1 MGSIK
6 LPHASGNS
14 MSIAAPATNPA
25 SDLELKLPATVG
37 TAGQVLANSSTPG
50 TLEFAGNT
58 PMFLAAPT
66 IAQTGLS
73 SASNIKADFTEIY
86 DPQGTYSSGRFTP
99 GVAGYYQ
106 YNASV
111 FIENTTS
118 ATNAIYNTRLQI
130 YKNGS
135 VADTLGGRGWHQDN
149 AGGDHW
155 QPSISGIIYLDADDY
170 IEVYAY
176 CGTLS
181 SQNWAL
187 GSSGSGGNFSAF
199 RLLGV

>member
-1 MGSIK
+1 MSKLK

-25 SDLELKLPATVG
+25 SDLELKLPATIG
-37 TAGQVLANSSTPG
+37 TAGQVLANSTTPG

-58 PMFLAAPT
+58 PMFFAAPT
-66 IAQTGLS
+66 IAQTGLTS
-73 SASNIKADFTEIY
+73 GAYTKVDFTEIH
-86 DPQGTYSSGRFTP
+86 DPQGTYSGGRFTP

-111 FIENTTS
+111 FIENPTGAS
-118 ATNAIYNTRLQI
+118 NAIYNTIIEI

-135 VADTLGGRGWHQDN
+135 EARSTGGRGWHQDN

-155 QPSISGIIYLDADDY
+155 QSSISGVIYLDADDY
-170 IEVYAY
+170 IEVYVH

-181 SQNWAL
+181 AANWDL
-187 GSSGSGGNFSAF
+187 GSSGKGGNFSAF